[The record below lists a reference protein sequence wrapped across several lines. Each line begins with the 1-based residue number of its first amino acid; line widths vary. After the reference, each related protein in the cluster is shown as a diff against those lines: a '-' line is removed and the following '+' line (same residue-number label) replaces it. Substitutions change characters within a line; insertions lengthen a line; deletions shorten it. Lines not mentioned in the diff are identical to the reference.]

1 MLIITKVFYSK
12 LAYTKLNGKFVALF
26 IKLKKN
32 DMKLPL
38 KRACA
43 NKHN

>member
-1 MLIITKVFYSK
+1 MLIITKVLYSK

-26 IKLKKN
+26 IELKKN

-38 KRACA
+38 KCTCLH
-43 NKHN
+43 KYK